1 MSYTYRIAKPC
12 DAPSLSRLHFKVREN
27 NSSGI
32 FTQMRLS
39 FLTRYYRIILND
51 PYEIVICAEDDSK
64 RILGFNSCTL
74 DADSQKRFLK
84 KHKISLVIASVT
96 SIICKPSL
104 IKQLLNRYSFIRG
117 HKHTVQYLVDKG
129 VRGEYWVWDKDCKD
143 AIGSVELNMVFRKVL
158 KSLGVNEYHYEVD
171 ADNKNVLAYH
181 KKNNDVLV
189 DKIELPDGRKRYI
202 MKSILTKNK

>member
-32 FTQMRLS
+32 FAQMRLS

-74 DADSQKRFLK
+74 DADSQKRFVK

-117 HKHTVQYLVDKG
+117 HKHTVQYFVDKG